1 MSTLDY
7 DARIAERPR
16 HHQPAR
22 AVRPDGAHPTR
33 HLLAGGLRRLAD
45 AIDGRRRPTTP
56 VLG

>member
-7 DARIAERPR
+7 DARIAERPAQT
-16 HHQPAR
+16 QPAR
-22 AVRPDGAHPTR
+22 AVRPDRAHRTR

-45 AIDGRRRPTTP
+45 SIDGRRRPTTP